1 MARRTKEEAA
11 IPRQQLLAAAEEV
24 FREHGSRPDVAGG
37 SRDGGRC
44 DPRCGLLAFQG
55 QGAALFAAICERA
68 TLPLDAMLAAA
79 SGETTADPLGALRD
93 LMVGALRHL
102 ATDRRAKAVFE
113 IIFLKTEMCGELG
126 EVVGRR
132 DRERC
137 DCLLQVEKLVRRAMD
152 LGRLP
157 ANTDAALTTQLLQA
171 CMGGLMREWVFDPT
185 VYDLAK
191 DAPRLVEGA
200 SSRASSCIRRDVP
213 SACARTSDR
222 GQRHTCNRVGARR
235 ARRCDL
241 IASWPAPAR
250 RRRRIFRRR

>member
-11 IPRQQLLAAAEEV
+11 ITREQLLDAAEKV
-24 FREHGSRPDVAGG
+24 FREHGVTRTSLAEVATAAGVTRG
-37 SRDGGRC
+37 AVYWHFKDK
-44 DPRCGLLAFQG
+44 
-55 QGAALFAAICERA
+55 AALFAAMCERA

-79 SGETTADPLGALRD
+79 SGESTADPLGVLRD

-102 ATDRRAKAVFE
+102 ATDPRAKAVFE

-137 DCLLQVEKLVRRAMD
+137 DCLLQVEKLVRRAMG

-157 ANTDAALTTQLLQA
+157 ANTDAALATQLLQA
-171 CMGGLMREWVFDPT
+171 CMGGLMREWVLDPT

-191 DAPRLVEGA
+191 DAPRLVDCIIAGIVVHPPRRTERVRPHVRPRAA
-200 SSRASSCIRRDVP
+200 SHL
-213 SACARTSDR
+213 
-222 GQRHTCNRVGARR
+222 Q
-235 ARRCDL
+235 
-241 IASWPAPAR
+241 
-250 RRRRIFRRR
+250 

>member
-11 IPRQQLLAAAEEV
+11 ITREQLLDAAEKV
-24 FREHGSRPDVAGG
+24 FRENGVTRTSLAEVATAAGVTRG
-37 SRDGGRC
+37 AVYWHFKDK
-44 DPRCGLLAFQG
+44 
-55 QGAALFAAICERA
+55 AALFAAMCERA

-79 SGETTADPLGALRD
+79 SGESTADPLGALRD
-93 LMVGALRHL
+93 RMVGALRHL
-102 ATDRRAKAVFE
+102 ATDRRARAVFE

-171 CMGGLMREWVFDPT
+171 CMGADARVGVRPT

-191 DAPRLVEGA
+191 DAPRLVE
-200 SSRASSCIRRDVP
+200 CIIAGIVVHPPRRIERVRP
-213 SACARTSDR
+213 HVSR
-222 GQRHTCNRVGARR
+222 GQRHACNRVGAR
-235 ARRCDL
+235 
-241 IASWPAPAR
+241 WAPM
-250 RRRRIFRRR
+250 